1 MIFDKITDARVTYS
15 GDSIPELG
23 IEKGKQYDS
32 VITAL
37 AHGVQQLA
45 KENDVD
51 MSCISGAC
59 DKSVPIQKAVEVLRD
74 RVCNMNIDTAK
85 TTANLFGITSSPAAA
100 SLPVSTARYEVK
112 TQGAT
117 SNLSW
122 SFNDIITNLPSGYT
136 VQGASVNVYGTG
148 QNNNLVGSSSQTN
161 GSVNIPVGSFPASAV
176 MTLRVGT
183 PQGGVD
189 ITRTLPLTAPTSNSG
204 AVQLYPTG
212 GVGGGT
218 EMTQKQYNETLAA
231 AIANQQKIIES
242 LSQRLDNGTRTQ

>member
-59 DKSVPIQKAVEVLRD
+59 DKSVPIQRAVEVLRD
-74 RVCNMNIDTAK
+74 RLCDMNIDTAK

-100 SLPVSTARYEVK
+100 SLPVSTARYDLK
-112 TQGAT
+112 LQG
-117 SNLSW
+117 SNANLTW
-122 SFNDIITNLPSGYT
+122 NMNDIVTNLPSGYT
-136 VQGASVNVYGTG
+136 VLGSTVNVYGSG
-148 QNNNLVGSSSQTN
+148 QNNNLVGNSSQTS
-161 GSVNIPVGSFPASAV
+161 GSVNIPTGSFPASAV

-183 PQGGVD
+183 PQGSVD
-189 ITRTLPLTAPTSNSG
+189 LTRTLPITSPTNNAGS
-204 AVQLYPTG
+204 VQLYPTG

-242 LSQRLDNGTRTQ
+242 LTQRLDESTSI